1 MRVLAIVVVGVAAL
15 TLAACAGATP
25 TATTAAPET
34 QVGIEES
41 DPNRP
46 TTQVIVSTVQVV
58 ELTAIDTHYDNNSI
72 SLWWEDPDWE
82 VTYWVVERSTTQD
95 GPWKAIAAKRPGE
108 LRPQD
113 KPPQYDRYADGKL
126 PPGDRYY
133 YRIYACTPT
142 GGTVYSNV
150 VSGVVPEFMPG
161 LEAPI
166 EAKEPINP
174 PC

>member
-34 QVGIEES
+34 QVGIGES

-58 ELTAIDTHYDNNSI
+58 DLTAIDTHYDNNSI

-82 VTYWVVERSTTQD
+82 VTYWVVERSTT
-95 GPWKAIAAKRPGE
+95 
-108 LRPQD
+108 
-113 KPPQYDRYADGKL
+113 
-126 PPGDRYY
+126 
-133 YRIYACTPT
+133 
-142 GGTVYSNV
+142 
-150 VSGVVPEFMPG
+150 
-161 LEAPI
+161 
-166 EAKEPINP
+166 
-174 PC
+174 